1 MTPAGTSETQ
11 SSTGATTFIYE
22 MIIFIYDIV
31 IFSYDMAT
39 FICEIYIWQ
48 TLHKGK

>member
-11 SSTGATTFIYE
+11 SSTGVATFIYE

-39 FICEIYIWQ
+39 FICEIYIW
-48 TLHKGK
+48 